1 MKKKILM
8 SALTLILTLCS
19 AFAVN
24 AENEFPPK
32 RPEVGNMKIVKS
44 SGGNVIVGL
53 RSNGTINVS
62 ADPFD
67 PFGKG
72 ISGELRNELLSLTD
86 VVDVACTFNAVAALK
101 SDGTVY
107 VGENK
112 GENYFKDIHPFEAA
126 STWTDIVAIACGN
139 YHLIGLKSD
148 GTVVSTHDSKY
159 DFGAHS
165 VTGWSDV
172 SSIYARDNYSVAVT
186 KHGDVLPAG
195 DFSGFYYLDI
205 NKIRSM
211 KNVQKFSS
219 DLSVGLLTDGN
230 VFPLVKKGTAT
241 SYDTFGTITETKGEE
256 MTLEELLKQFGFDIK
271 IKDVEF
277 LKDNG
282 YGTGK
287 DFIILDDK
295 GDLYELEFSYM
306 NWLDGHINEPKLTK
320 VGEDI
325 IYIWN
330 ATPKNK
336 PKEYYAVD
344 SNGQIWSYGDSA
356 KVFSSSD
363 WILTTNITYDGKK
376 INSDV
381 APYIKNDRTLAPIR
395 AILEALG
402 MEVEWDGE
410 TKTAIA
416 VKGDISIK
424 ITIDSNIA
432 IVNGKEQTLD
442 VPAEVTQN
450 RTFVPVRFFAE
461 ALNLIVDWNGNSK
474 TVIIKSK

>member
-1 MKKKILM
+1 MKKKILLTV
-8 SALTLILTLCS
+8 STLIITLCT
-19 AFAVN
+19 ALAVN

-32 RPEVGNMKIVKS
+32 RPEVGNMKIVTS

-62 ADPFD
+62 AQPFNA
-67 PFGKG
+67 FGEG

-112 GENYFKDIHPFEAA
+112 GENFFKDSHPFEAA
-126 STWTDIVAIACGN
+126 STWTDIVSIACGN
-139 YHLIGLKSD
+139 YHIIGLKSD
-148 GTVVSTHDSKY
+148 GTVVSTHDSLH

-172 SSIYARDNYSVAVT
+172 SSIYARDNYSIAVT

-195 DFSGFYYLDI
+195 DFSQYYYLDS
-205 NKIRSM
+205 NTLRRM

-219 DLSVGLLTDGN
+219 NLSVGLSTDGN
-230 VFPLVKKGTAT
+230 VFPLVKKGTVT
-241 SYDTFGTITETKGEE
+241 SVSPFGTISESKGEE
-256 MTLEELLKQFGFDIK
+256 MTLEELLKQFDYDIK

-277 LKDNG
+277 LSDNEF
-282 YGTGK
+282 GTGK
-287 DFIILDDK
+287 DFIVLDDK
-295 GDLYELEFSYM
+295 GDLYELTFKYM
-306 NWLDGHINEPKLTK
+306 NILEGHIEEPKLTK

-330 ATPKNK
+330 AAPKNE
-336 PKEYYAVD
+336 PKGYYAVD
-344 SNGQIWSYGDSA
+344 NNGQIWSYGSA
-356 KVFSSSD
+356 KALTSSD
-363 WILTTNITYDGKK
+363 WVLTTNITYDGMK

-381 APYIKNDRTLAPIR
+381 APYVKNDRTLAPIR

-402 MEVEWDGE
+402 MTVEWDGE

-442 VPAEVTQN
+442 VPAEVTRD

-461 ALNLIVDWNGNSK
+461 ALDLIVDWNGNSK